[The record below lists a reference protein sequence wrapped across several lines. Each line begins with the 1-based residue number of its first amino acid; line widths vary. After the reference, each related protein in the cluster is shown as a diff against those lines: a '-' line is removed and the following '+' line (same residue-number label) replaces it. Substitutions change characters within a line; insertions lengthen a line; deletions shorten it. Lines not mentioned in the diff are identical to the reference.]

1 MANTSFHAIK
11 AQAHETA
18 TACFNERL
26 TKLNNMLTD
35 ARELMS
41 KLENDPKAHEPIQA
55 EINDQFA
62 ETCTPFLI
70 ADNTIDDIKDQV
82 HQVGRARNLL
92 VDNIDS
98 SWVTADINM
107 HNVMVNRKL
116 KEFDW
121 HIDNLEKPLNALKE
135 GYEQG
140 VIAYGQATY
149 EFKVRYGF

>member
-1 MANTSFHAIK
+1 MANIKFHAIK
-11 AQAHETA
+11 AQAHENA
-18 TACFNERL
+18 TARFNERL

-41 KLENDPKAHEPIQA
+41 KLENDPKAHVPILA

-62 ETCTPFLI
+62 ESYTPFI
-70 ADNTIDDIKDQV
+70 VADNTIDDIKDQGR
-82 HQVGRARNLL
+82 QVEPACNRL
-92 VDNIDS
+92 VRNIDGS
-98 SWVTADINM
+98 VVTSDIEI
-107 HNVMVNRKL
+107 HNVMVDRKL
-116 KEFDW
+116 AEFDW
-121 HIDNLEKPLNALKE
+121 HIDNLEKPLNSLKE